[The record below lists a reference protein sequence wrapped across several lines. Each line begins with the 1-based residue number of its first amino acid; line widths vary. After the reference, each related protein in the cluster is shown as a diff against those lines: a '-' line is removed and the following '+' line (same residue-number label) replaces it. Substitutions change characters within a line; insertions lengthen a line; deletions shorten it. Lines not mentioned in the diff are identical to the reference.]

1 MTRHLAEEQVIKIV
15 SQSRGRLSLFLGA
28 GASVSSGVP
37 AAGTMIQEWRSE
49 AFESARARKGTAN
62 GETPEVWCTR
72 QEWYQREDEYS
83 ILFADLY
90 PNAQARQRY
99 IEDKVGEHRP
109 GWGYL
114 YLANLMA
121 HGWFRVALTTNF
133 DNLLAEALSRY
144 TTTIPVVCAADSEVM
159 SVSLASERPKIIKLH
174 GDYLFPNQKH
184 QVKELERLGA
194 NMEEKFDHIT
204 RDYDLLVLGY
214 GGRDRS
220 IMGPLR
226 EALQKDSTY
235 GPGIY
240 WGLWRD
246 EAPSSMVAELAAANP
261 ERFHVFRYEDF
272 DRFAAMLHRACKM
285 PLPGP
290 VRDPHGTLKDILKGL
305 IADSARE
312 GPAAE
317 MIAQDCEALQRE
329 VDRSDLMQ
337 AIVALARRDAA
348 AALRIAS
355 AFVQRHPDDAQGHLA
370 LGGELMQR
378 YEDGGAAEDSAAA
391 LEHLRSAVRL
401 DPQNVAAQ
409 YNLTM
414 HRMRSEADLEAIA
427 AVRRLLEQTPRDK
440 YARTSLAQ
448 LLLKHGQVA
457 DAAAQV
463 RICLRDDPT
472 DANLHGLWSTLMMRN
487 GNTDA
492 ALKAVDQAIRL
503 KPGNAAFH
511 SHRGQILAT
520 MLRVQDAVAALEEA
534 VRLDPQDHFTRL
546 ALTRCLMA
554 QGAIAPAIEQARRV
568 LEGNPDSTEAA
579 GILGQLHAQRSE
591 FPLAMQYLNRV
602 VEATPADPRAWS
614 VRGHV
619 QTQMGA
625 PGPAEQDFLQVL
637 RLNPRDPN
645 TLTALAWLYF
655 GTGRHDR
662 LPWAMGELHQASPQM
677 AQLVHTQMQ
686 MGMAPPPQV
695 HGGVFQKFIDALR

>member
-1 MTRHLAEEQVIKIV
+1 MSRHLAEEQVLQIV
-15 SQSRGRLSLFLGA
+15 SESGGRLALFLGA

-37 AAGTMIQEWRSE
+37 AAGAMIREWREMAHRYAHADQPLEAWCAQQEW
-49 AFESARARKGTAN
+49 F
-62 GETPEVWCTR
+62 
-72 QEWYQREDEYS
+72 QREHEYS
-83 ILFADLY
+83 ALFAQLY
-90 PNAQARQRY
+90 PNAQTRQVY
-99 IEDKVGEHRP
+99 IERKVADGSP

-121 HGWFRVALTTNF
+121 HGWFKVALTTNF

-144 TTTIPVVCAADSEVM
+144 TGNVPVVCAADSEVM
-159 SVSLASERPKIIKLH
+159 SVSLASKRPKVIKLH
-174 GDYLFPNQKH
+174 GDYLFPHQKH
-184 QVKELERLGA
+184 TVEELEQLGA
-194 NMEEKFDHIT
+194 HMKVKFTHVMQ
-204 RDYDLLVLGY
+204 DYGLLVLGY

-226 EALQKDSTY
+226 EALQNESAF

-246 EAPSSMVAELAAANP
+246 ETPSSMVTELATQHP
-261 ERFHVFRYEDF
+261 DRFHLFRYQDF
-272 DRFAAMLHRACKM
+272 DRFAAMLHRACQM
-285 PLPGP
+285 PLPDP
-290 VRDPHGTLKDILKGL
+290 VRDPHGTLKAMLKGL
-305 IADSARE
+305 VADGPTA

-317 MIAQDCEALQRE
+317 AIAEDREALQRE
-329 VDRSDLMQ
+329 VDRSDLLQ
-337 AIVALARRDAA
+337 ALVALARRDAA

-370 LGGELMQR
+370 LGGALMQR
-378 YEDGGAAEDSAAA
+378 YEDGGAAEDSAEA
-391 LEHLRSAVRL
+391 LEHLRAAVRL

-457 DAAAQV
+457 DAAEQV
-463 RICLRDDPT
+463 RICLRDDPV
-472 DANLHGLWSTLMMRN
+472 DANLHGMWSTLMMRN
-487 GNTDA
+487 GNTDE

-503 KPGNAAFH
+503 RPGNAAFH
-511 SHRGQILAT
+511 SHRGQILAA
-520 MLRVQDAVAALEEA
+520 MLRLQDAVAALEEA

-546 ALTRCLMA
+546 ALARCLMA
-554 QGAIAPAIEQARRV
+554 QGAIEPAIQQARRV

-579 GILGQLHAQRSE
+579 GMLGQLHAQRRE

-602 VEATPADPRAWS
+602 VAATPADPRAWS

-619 QTQMGA
+619 QTQMDA

-645 TLTALAWLYF
+645 TLAALAWLYF

-662 LPWAMGELHQASPQM
+662 LPWAMAELHQASPQM
-677 AQLVHTQMQ
+677 AQLVHAQMQ
-686 MGMAPPPQV
+686 MGMAPPPPV
-695 HGGVFQKFIDALR
+695 HGGGVFQKFIDALR